1 MSTPVHRVALLGM
14 FAVVVFDAI
23 ASLASLAIGFN
34 YEYSAFGSLLLY
46 CVFGYWASS
55 VRTILF
61 ASIVGALMGLTDASL
76 GWAVSWILGPGR
88 WEPGLL
94 TLPTWALIALQ
105 ITAVAAIC
113 ALLGGV
119 VRRYM
124 PRRKRSQA

>member
-1 MSTPVHRVALLGM
+1 MSTPALRVALLGM
-14 FAVVVFDAI
+14 IAVVVFDAI

-34 YEYSAFGSLLLY
+34 YEYSAFGSMVLY
-46 CVFGYWASS
+46 CAFGYWASR

-61 ASIVGALMGLTDASL
+61 ALIVGALMGLGDASL

-119 VRRYM
+119 ARRYM
-124 PRRKRSQA
+124 PRGKRTQA

>member
-1 MSTPVHRVALLGM
+1 MSTPVHRVGLLGM
-14 FAVVVFDAI
+14 LAVVAFDAI

-94 TLPTWALIALQ
+94 TLSTWALIALQ

-119 VRRYM
+119 ARRYM
-124 PRRKRSQA
+124 PRGKRTQA

>member
-1 MSTPVHRVALLGM
+1 ML
-14 FAVVVFDAI
+14 AVVAFDAI

-119 VRRYM
+119 ARRYM
-124 PRRKRSQA
+124 PRGKRSQA

>member
-76 GWAVSWILGPGR
+76 GWAVSWILGTGR
-88 WEPGLL
+88 WEPGVL

-105 ITAVAAIC
+105 VTAVAAIC

>member
-1 MSTPVHRVALLGM
+1 MSTPALRVALLGM
-14 FAVVVFDAI
+14 IAVVVFDAI

-34 YEYSAFGSLLLY
+34 YEYSAFGSMVLY
-46 CVFGYWASS
+46 CAFGYWASR

-61 ASIVGALMGLTDASL
+61 ALIVGALMGLVDASL

-88 WEPGLL
+88 WEPGVL

-105 ITAVAAIC
+105 VTAVGALC

-119 VRRYM
+119 VGRYM
-124 PRRKRSQA
+124 PRGKRGEA